1 MSVGGAFDALESLLR
16 QRHERSFAQLSRIA
30 QSQVR
35 EATNPNKLIPN
46 VDLSEN
52 RDCIRVM
59 VDLPG
64 VLAQDIDVTIDHGV
78 LCIEGSRKIMDAD
91 DAVVVKKQK
100 FTRRYAIDTD
110 VVDCAG
116 ATAVL
121 ANGVLTFRA
130 PKKERKLQVV
140 RVPVVDG
147 NSVANGNGHP
157 LPQALQPEQQLL
169 GEQQQQGEDAEEPQP
184 PISNEPDLKLP
195 PVDGKSRPPG
205 SLEGQT
211 NAPTKSTLADIGE
224 TPPIAQTALAMDG
237 GDDDDHEDE
246 NDNDAVVSS
255 EESSS
260 EQESRLPIDPK

>member
-1 MSVGGAFDALESLLR
+1 MSLGGAFDALESLMR
-16 QRHERSFAQLSRIA
+16 QRHERSFAQISRIA
-30 QSQVR
+30 HSQAR

-52 RDCIRVM
+52 RGCIRVM

-64 VLAQDIDVTIDHGV
+64 VLASDIDVTIDHGV
-78 LCIEGSRKIMDAD
+78 LCIEGSRNIMDAD

-147 NSVANGNGHP
+147 NLSSGGGSSSSNAALHGNGHP
-157 LPQALQPEQQLL
+157 LSLPQGDFADSDGPGQKPAPADGAHAPGKLSAA
-169 GEQQQQGEDAEEPQP
+169 AETEATAETAA
-184 PISNEPDLKLP
+184 SGASAEAAAAS
-195 PVDGKSRPPG
+195 GPG
-205 SLEGQT
+205 
-211 NAPTKSTLADIGE
+211 
-224 TPPIAQTALAMDG
+224 G
-237 GDDDDHEDE
+237 GDWEEEEGDGDGDG
-246 NDNDAVVSS
+246 DAVGSS
-255 EESSS
+255 EESSG
-260 EQESRLPIDPK
+260 EPDAAARIDPK

>member
-1 MSVGGAFDALESLLR
+1 MSLGGAFDALESLLR
-16 QRHERSFAQLSRIA
+16 QRQERSFAQLSRIA
-30 QSQVR
+30 QNQVR
-35 EATNPNKLIPN
+35 EAINPNKLIPSF
-46 VDLSEN
+46 DLSEN

-64 VLAQDIDVTIDHGV
+64 VMAGDIDVTIDHGV
-78 LCIEGSRKIMDAD
+78 LCIEGSRNIMDPD

-147 NSVANGNGHP
+147 NG
-157 LPQALQPEQQLL
+157 
-169 GEQQQQGEDAEEPQP
+169 
-184 PISNEPDLKLP
+184 
-195 PVDGKSRPPG
+195 
-205 SLEGQT
+205 
-211 NAPTKSTLADIGE
+211 
-224 TPPIAQTALAMDG
+224 TALAPKQEPPIDAEPCAIEDTKQPPLVQDEPARKSCFVEGELNSTMPDKEAGVDKVEEG
-237 GDDDDHEDE
+237 GASTAAAAAASSYVASPEEGTDDD
-246 NDNDAVVSS
+246 DAVVSS
-255 EESSS
+255 EESSC
-260 EQESRLPIDPK
+260 ERDTRLQDEPPK